1 MGLCSSGRRLSLSW
15 AEGQVEL
22 RWMEKREVGIPDENN
37 MQESREAR
45 KNVRWSQGSRRQS

>member
-1 MGLCSSGRRLSLSW
+1 MSW

-22 RWMEKREVGIPDENN
+22 RWMEKSEVGIPDENN
-37 MQESREAR
+37 MQESRGVR